1 MQEKIEKLSKEKAEK
16 QEQIEKLT
24 NEKAADK

>member
-16 QEQIEKLT
+16 QEQIEKIT